1 MSSPQT
7 LKKKI
12 IFFQHLHEYS
22 NAEMANILFMS
33 ERTYQR
39 KLASPG
45 SFTVSD
51 LSKLEKKFGV
61 EFINGKGILK
71 ECM

>member
-1 MSSPQT
+1 MTKTSCI
-7 LKKKI
+7 KKKI
-12 IFFQHLHEYS
+12 LFFQHLHEYS

-71 ECM
+71 CM